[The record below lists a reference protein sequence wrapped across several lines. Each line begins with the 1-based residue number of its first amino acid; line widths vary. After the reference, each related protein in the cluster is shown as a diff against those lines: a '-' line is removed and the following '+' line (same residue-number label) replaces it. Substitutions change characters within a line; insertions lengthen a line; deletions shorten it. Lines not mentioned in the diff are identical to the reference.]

1 MDLGVRDGNTVIALT
16 LAHIALGQ
24 KSEAL
29 TLLRD
34 YREVVPASD
43 AGLALALA
51 GDSESAT
58 YILAGA
64 ARQQGADARTRQNLA
79 LAFALSGRW
88 AQARIVAAQD
98 PPRDKPIER
107 A

>member
-16 LAHIALGQ
+16 LAHLALGQ

-34 YREVVPASD
+34 YREVVHASD

-51 GDSESAT
+51 GASESAT

-64 ARQQGADARTRQNLA
+64 ARQQGAEDRPRQNLA
-79 LAFALSGRW
+79 LAFPLSGGTP
-88 AQARIVAAQD
+88 QAPTVASQN
-98 PPRDKPIER
+98 PPQR
-107 A
+107 